1 MKLRPPFSL
10 RSDADVVFVNS
21 TCFDDALMHAIA
33 DEAAR
38 LKMGAFAITLTR
50 ALPSP
55 HFDVLE
61 EECFTMSWGGA
72 TVFIQRKR
80 SLPEPR

>member
-1 MKLRPPFSL
+1 
-10 RSDADVVFVNS
+10 
-21 TCFDDALMHAIA
+21 MHAIA